1 MSRLRGKV
9 AVVTGGSSGLGRA
22 AAVEFARRGAHVVLA
37 ARRASALQ
45 ETARQC
51 KRVGGAATCVSADVT
66 READVARLV
75 AAARAPTGRID
86 VWVNNAGVTAFAP
99 FEAAPF
105 ADHERVIE
113 TNLIGAM
120 RCAHAVLPIFRRQ
133 RRGTLINVGSILS
146 KVGQPYVPSYVV
158 SKFGLRGL
166 SEALRME
173 LADEPDVQVCTLLPY
188 AIDTPHFEEGANRVG
203 RPAHAM
209 APVQSPEKV
218 ARALV
223 DLAERPRRERHV
235 PRYAVAGLALRALL
249 PGVTERA
256 VLHLLRAW
264 HFGEGR
270 EAPSD
275 GNLYEPTPRAARIHG
290 TRPPRIRFPA
300 LVAWLAG
307 DLARSLLGPP
317 PAPPRRRPRRVRTA
331 SA

>member
-9 AVVTGGSSGLGRA
+9 VVLTGGSSGLGRA

-37 ARRASALQ
+37 ARRTAALQ

-51 KRVGGAATCVSADVT
+51 RRAGGAATCVATDVT
-66 READVARLV
+66 RAADVVRLV
-75 AAARAPTGRID
+75 AAALAPTGRID
-86 VWVNNAGVTAFAP
+86 VWVNNAAVTAFAP
-99 FEAAPF
+99 FQAAPF
-105 ADHERVIE
+105 SDHERVIE

-120 RCAHAVLPIFRRQ
+120 RCAHAVLPILRRQ
-133 RRGTLINVGSILS
+133 GRGTLINVGSILS

-166 SEALRME
+166 GEALRTE

-249 PGVTERA
+249 PRATERA

-264 HFGEGR
+264 HFGEGP
-270 EAPSD
+270 EPPGD

-290 TRPPRIRFPA
+290 TRPPRIRFPG

-307 DLARSLLGPP
+307 DLVRTLLGPP
-317 PAPPRRRPRRVRTA
+317 PPPPRRRPRRVRTA